1 MNKSKFEKYNTPFQR
16 LLRNMFADSIKD
28 EWKTNE
34 ERDLFDKF
42 FFLLGAAEQ
51 YEVEEEMTEYIKVH
65 PDVTID
71 DWTIILKK
79 LFLRAYLPALLNGK
93 MTRTKNETEL

>member
-34 ERDLFDKF
+34 
-42 FFLLGAAEQ
+42 Q

-71 DWTIILKK
+71 ELDDYFEEIVPPG
-79 LFLRAYLPALLNGK
+79 LPPCAS
-93 MTRTKNETEL
+93 EWEDDEDEE